1 MQSMCLLMIWLTL
14 QGMCC
19 RGVVSSLVFPAEELC
34 RLCFSA
40 AGMMVTP
47 TTPATGAGDGLLIAL
62 AVVNVFLL
70 VSPIVM
76 GFVLGLQVQAYII

>member
-1 MQSMCLLMIWLTL
+1 MLMSC
-14 QGMCC
+14 GDVAV
-19 RGVVSSLVFPAEELC
+19 R
-34 RLCFSA
+34 A

-70 VSPIVM
+70 VSPIII
-76 GFVLGLQVQAYII
+76 GLVLGLQVRFNSNFEWETFMMDFD

>member
-1 MQSMCLLMIWLTL
+1 MSFMLMNC
-14 QGMCC
+14 GDVF
-19 RGVVSSLVFPAEELC
+19 VVL
-34 RLCFSA
+34 A

-70 VSPIVM
+70 VSPIVI
-76 GFVLGLQVQAYII
+76 GLVLGLQVRFLYCYVGNVHDGF

>member
-1 MQSMCLLMIWLTL
+1 MF
-14 QGMCC
+14 
-19 RGVVSSLVFPAEELC
+19 VV
-34 RLCFSA
+34 A

-76 GFVLGLQVQAYII
+76 GFVLGLQVRFYLSNTTFCVGTGIFWSSFFSVSFVTGL